1 MHQVSPELFRK
12 ILPKMK
18 ENELRLLAILYE
30 TEDYVP
36 DSRLQ
41 REMGLNGR
49 QLGSVFGWFKARV
62 HGEGGSMPY
71 RSDCFPNHEVN
82 GEWHYYLIDH
92 LRPVVGEFRMKE
104 QIGLMREEIDL
115 IRDEIKEI
123 RRIVGG

>member
-18 ENELRLLAILYE
+18 ENEIGLLTILYA

-41 REMGLNGR
+41 REMGLNAT
-49 QLGSVFGWFKARV
+49 QLGQIFGWVTRRV
-62 HGEGGSMPY
+62 QDEGGSMPN

-82 GEWHYYLIDH
+82 GEWHYCLIDH
-92 LRPVVGEFRMKE
+92 LRPAVGEFLMKE
-104 QIGLMREEIDL
+104 QINLMKEQIDL
-115 IRDEIKEI
+115 LRKQIDQIRLILEN
-123 RRIVGG
+123 